1 MNRYDKLRCYEQEP
15 FMTITGVLVV
25 VAIIITGGG
34 YIPAWFDA
42 LMNTGIASCEEPK
55 VLFYSVIHIGL
66 TAMWFAHWFG
76 KVEQFIEDHGGEVS
90 LGDKQDE
97 RVTFVDR
104 RNEDYEIKPDRA
116 YPMTTSN
123 EVKKS

>member
-76 KVEQFIEDHGGEVS
+76 KVE
-90 LGDKQDE
+90 K
-97 RVTFVDR
+97 
-104 RNEDYEIKPDRA
+104 
-116 YPMTTSN
+116 
-123 EVKKS
+123 